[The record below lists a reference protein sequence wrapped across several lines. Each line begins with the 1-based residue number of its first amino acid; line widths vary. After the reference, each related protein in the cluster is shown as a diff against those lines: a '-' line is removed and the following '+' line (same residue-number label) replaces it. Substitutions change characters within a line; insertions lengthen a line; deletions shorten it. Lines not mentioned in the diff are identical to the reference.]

1 MDDDGWLHTG
11 DIGQWLPNGTLKIID
26 RKKNI
31 FKLSQGEYIATEK
44 IENVYGR
51 SQFVAQAFVDGNSL
65 KNNVVG
71 IIVPDPEVMPGW
83 AEKEG
88 ISPDM
93 TELCKNKKVKEMI
106 FKDIVRI
113 GKEAGLKTFEQVANI
128 ALYPEL
134 FSLENNLLT
143 PTFKNKRPV
152 LRKKFQ
158 SVIDDLYAE
167 IEK

>member
-1 MDDDGWLHTG
+1 MKI
-11 DIGQWLPNGTLKIID
+11 DIIH
-26 RKKNI
+26 
-31 FKLSQGEYIATEK
+31 EYIATEK